1 MSGSFWKFG
10 QNYANESPLSKLL
23 NRAFIKVDNNRKAK
37 KEGADDTPQEKF
49 DKILSSSSSH
59 SSEDDEKKGSVGGRN
74 RAGRTANDDSNLRS
88 EELNNEDE
96 EDEEEAKE
104 GQEDEPEVKGA
115 DSESEDEDEDEDDK
129 SDDHDRSIRESSG
142 DQPDNESDF
151 KDFEPNMDVLDE
163 LLDDEELYTEL
174 MCSNFKLLIYFKYP
188 QVLARLVDYVT
199 NEQVLNENLDGDHAD
214 TDKETSRDSHNSKDS
229 QEGLHAQEADD
240 GERQDQNRDLTDT
253 SAEARSISQS
263 DELSVSSA
271 ETSITL
277 PADSEEQSESRRAR
291 MAAEILS
298 ADVWPISSAFMD
310 HEELLS
316 QLWSILD
323 HPAPLSIVPSTYFMK
338 INERL
343 LDMDVAGILHFIL
356 TQPDL
361 VNKFLT
367 HIDNPPLM
375 DFLLKVISTDKPDSS
390 TGVIELLGIQDLIPK
405 LLDCL
410 ESGQTPSTKSA
421 AGDFL
426 KALITISANSNN
438 EIASAI
444 GPNGLTRKLVSPPMV
459 EKLMKIMLTGGTSL
473 SNGVG
478 IIIELIRKNNSD
490 YDFVQV
496 MYTTLET
503 HPPNDRDPI
512 YLGYLIQCSAK
523 HLPEFNKMLMETEL
537 PPLETPFGFIEP
549 LGFERFK
556 ICELVA
562 ELLHCSN
569 MTLLNEPGG
578 EQMVA
583 ERDALREKTLT
594 LEKSEA
600 LYNKNEISGEG
611 SDVMDKMADL
621 RIATTDA
628 SNSSDDEERDL
639 SSKEEA
645 PHTAGDVQSD
655 DSTDSELS
663 EKALRENPVVG
674 DQLKIALQD
683 NCVIT
688 AILEMFFSFPW
699 NNFLHNVVFDIVQQI
714 FNGPLKTGFNRFL
727 IADLFTGARL
737 THMIMEG
744 DKKCE
749 DYENETGLRLGY
761 MGHLTLIAEEVAKF
775 AAYVE
780 EMKITFCT
788 PTISESLNESEWK
801 KYTDTVLADTR
812 ENYSSILG
820 DFEEEEDDHEG
831 EHEGGSSSGKYQ
843 DAAANDVVEYRNY
856 GQEGD
861 EDDDYAEY
869 NSVDSPR
876 YYQYDD
882 GQGNKTNIHLNP
894 SIDYH
899 VGPGSFAEGK
909 VHEYD
914 DDRAEDDT
922 DDRDEESEDKNIKN
936 DSGKGRKSKF
946 SSYMSHQLSKEFN
959 TSFSSDDEEE
969 DAWNG
974 ALEEH
979 SELDPKQE
987 SGERSQRN
995 PYHASQFGIE
1005 DDEDDYMDPNDD
1017 GLSYAKP
1024 NHPLY
1029 DSMLSQ
1035 KNSGCHLYFNQDVS
1049 NLEENEEDSD
1059 DSDKEDVEEDDG
1071 QYSLCRTSSKDNMAW
1086 DSAEQNR
1093 IINTAQYRHK
1103 LQGPEK

>member
-23 NRAFIKVDNNRKAK
+23 NRAFIKVGDVKNSEDKSKADHDK
-37 KEGADDTPQEKF
+37 V
-49 DKILSSSSSH
+49 DKILSPPISH
-59 SSEDDEKKGSVGGRN
+59 SSDE
-74 RAGRTANDDSNLRS
+74 
-88 EELNNEDE
+88 ENNEVFTRGGATGDQKKIPKE
-96 EDEEEAKE
+96 GGKSEDGEDEEE
-104 GQEDEPEVKGA
+104 
-115 DSESEDEDEDEDDK
+115 EDDDENYGEDAK
-129 SDDHDRSIRESSG
+129 GEDREKLHEHGGTESDDNEENNENRNSFT
-142 DQPDNESDF
+142 DQPDNESDY

-188 QVLARLVDYVT
+188 QVLARLVEYVT
-199 NEQVLNENLDGDHAD
+199 NEQLLNENPEDDSAESDTHENTSDSNSVSSQAD
-214 TDKETSRDSHNSKDS
+214 DDAGQKKSSEPNESNDTSKTASKDVNNS
-229 QEGLHAQEADD
+229 ETA
-240 GERQDQNRDLTDT
+240 
-253 SAEARSISQS
+253 
-263 DELSVSSA
+263 SVSSA

-310 HEELLS
+310 HDTLLT
-316 QLWSILD
+316 QLWSMLD

-343 LDMDVAGILHFIL
+343 LDMDVTGILHFIL
-356 TQPDL
+356 AQPDL

-390 TGVIELLGIQDLIPK
+390 TGVIGLLGSQDLIPK

-410 ESGQTPSTKSA
+410 ESEQTASTKSA

-459 EKLMKIMLTGGTSL
+459 EKLMGIMLSGGTSL

-478 IIIELIRKNNSD
+478 IVIELIRKNNSD

-523 HLPEFNKMLMETEL
+523 HLPEFNKILVDTEL

-569 MTLLNEPGG
+569 MTLLNEPSG
-578 EQMVA
+578 EQMVI
-583 ERDALREKTLT
+583 ERDILREKILR
-594 LEKSEA
+594 LEKSED
-600 LYNKNEISGEG
+600 LQSKSEGGSGTD
-611 SDVMDKMADL
+611 DVVDKMADL

-628 SNSSDDEERDL
+628 SNSSDEEEQDTN
-639 SSKEEA
+639 SKDA
-645 PHTAGDVQSD
+645 PHTANEVLSD
-655 DSTDSELS
+655 DSTDSEVS
-663 EKALRENPVVG
+663 EQALRENPIVG

-683 NCVIT
+683 NRVIT
-688 AILEMFFSFPW
+688 TILEMFFSFPW

-727 IADLFTGARL
+727 IADLFSGAKL
-737 THMIMEG
+737 TLMIMEG

-775 AAYVE
+775 AAYVN
-780 EMKITFCT
+780 EMKIAFAT
-788 PTISESLNESEWK
+788 PAISESLNESGWK
-801 KYTDTVLADTR
+801 KYTETVLADTR

-820 DFEEEEDDHEG
+820 DFEEEEDDNEDDRVG
-831 EHEGGSSSGKYQ
+831 ENARAGSSEGN
-843 DAAANDVVEYRNY
+843 ANDDLDYRSY
-856 GQEGD
+856 GHSGD
-861 EDDDYAEY
+861 EEDDYAEY
-869 NSVDSPR
+869 NAVDSPR

-882 GQGNKTNIHLNP
+882 GQGNKTNLHLNP
-894 SIDYH
+894 EIDYDIN
-899 VGPGSFAEGK
+899 PGAFESDKSHDF
-909 VHEYD
+909 D
-914 DDRAEDDT
+914 
-922 DDRDEESEDKNIKN
+922 DDRDEDDHERSEESENHVAGADE
-936 DSGKGRKSKF
+936 GKGNNSKF
-946 SSYMSHQLSKEFN
+946 SNYMSHQLSKEFN

-969 DAWNG
+969 EEEAWTSPIGGGSDFDSKN
-974 ALEEH
+974 
-979 SELDPKQE
+979 DR
-987 SGERSQRN
+987 SGDVRQNSA
-995 PYHASQFGIE
+995 YHPSQFRLE

-1029 DSMLSQ
+1029 DNMLSR
-1035 KNSGCHLYFNQDVS
+1035 KNSGSHLYFNQDPS
-1049 NLEENEEDSD
+1049 NLEETDEASDESDRDDGED
-1059 DSDKEDVEEDDG
+1059 EDG

-1086 DSAEQNR
+1086 DSSEQNR
-1093 IINTAQYRHK
+1093 IISTAQYRQN
-1103 LQGPEK
+1103 LQGPDK

>member
-10 QNYANESPLSKLL
+10 QNYANESPLSKIL
-23 NRAFIKVDNNRKAK
+23 NRAFIKVGDVKSNKDKNSHDKV
-37 KEGADDTPQEKF
+37 
-49 DKILSSSSSH
+49 DKILSLPSSH
-59 SSEDDEKKGSVGGRN
+59 SSDEEDSEVLKGNQGARDQKNRVKEGEKCGEDENNEEEEDD
-74 RAGRTANDDSNLRS
+74 A
-88 EELNNEDE
+88 EDE
-96 EDEEEAKE
+96 EDEENLRNHGDANDNEN
-104 GQEDEPEVKGA
+104 EDHN
-115 DSESEDEDEDEDDK
+115 ESN
-129 SDDHDRSIRESSG
+129 SSIG
-142 DQPDNESDF
+142 DQPDNESDY

-199 NEQVLNENLDGDHAD
+199 NEQVLNENSDDDSEGIGAKEFAD
-214 TDKETSRDSHNSKDS
+214 SSRDVSPQADKGSNKKGSSELKESNDSSTEGKDTNFS
-229 QEGLHAQEADD
+229 
-240 GERQDQNRDLTDT
+240 DT
-253 SAEARSISQS
+253 A
-263 DELSVSSA
+263 SVSSA

-277 PADSEEQSESRRAR
+277 PADSEEQSETRRAR

-316 QLWSILD
+316 QLWSMLD

-343 LDMDVAGILHFIL
+343 LDMDVSGILHFIL
-356 TQPDL
+356 SQPDL
-361 VNKFLT
+361 VDKFLT

-390 TGVIELLGIQDLIPK
+390 TGVIGLLGSQDLIPK

-410 ESGQTPSTKSA
+410 EGAQTASTKSA

-459 EKLMKIMLTGGTSL
+459 EKLMKIMLSGGTSL

-478 IIIELIRKNNSD
+478 IVIELIRKNNSD

-523 HLPEFNKMLMETEL
+523 HLPQFNRMLVETEL

-569 MTLLNEPGG
+569 MTLLNEPTG
-578 EQMVA
+578 EQIVI
-583 ERDALREKTLT
+583 ERDALREKTLR
-594 LEKSEA
+594 LEKSVE
-600 LYNKNEISGEG
+600 LQGKSEG
-611 SDVMDKMADL
+611 SAGGDDVLDKMADL

-628 SNSSDDEERDL
+628 SNSSDDEEQETCSR
-639 SSKEEA
+639 EA
-645 PHTAGDVQSD
+645 PNTTNEVLSD
-655 DSTDSELS
+655 DSTDSEVS
-663 EKALRENPVVG
+663 EQALRENPIVG

-683 NCVIT
+683 NRVIT
-688 AILEMFFSFPW
+688 TILEMFFSFPW

-727 IADLFTGARL
+727 IADLFSGAKL
-737 THMIMEG
+737 TLMIMEG

-775 AAYVE
+775 AAYVD
-780 EMKITFCT
+780 EMKITFAT
-788 PTISESLNESEWK
+788 PAISDSLNEPEWK
-801 KYTDTVLADTR
+801 KYTETVLADTR

-820 DFEEEEDDHEG
+820 DFEEEEDDNDDDRVG
-831 EHEGGSSSGKYQ
+831 ENAGAGSSEGN
-843 DAAANDVVEYRNY
+843 ANDDLDYRSY
-856 GQEGD
+856 GHSGD
-861 EDDDYAEY
+861 DEDDYAEY
-869 NSVDSPR
+869 NAVDSPR

-894 SIDYH
+894 EIDYDINSGTFEDENSH
-899 VGPGSFAEGK
+899 DFDEDRDDER
-909 VHEYD
+909 HEQNEESGNHPAGD
-914 DDRAEDDT
+914 DD
-922 DDRDEESEDKNIKN
+922 
-936 DSGKGRKSKF
+936 GKGNNSKF
-946 SSYMSHQLSKEFN
+946 SNYMSHQLSKEFN

-969 DAWNG
+969 EAWNSPIG
-974 ALEEH
+974 
-979 SELDPKQE
+979 
-987 SGERSQRN
+987 SGSDFDSKDKSRDAGQNSA
-995 PYHASQFGIE
+995 YHPSQFRLE
-1005 DDEDDYMDPNDD
+1005 DDDDDDYMDPNDD

-1029 DSMLSQ
+1029 NSMLSQ
-1035 KNSGCHLYFNQDVS
+1035 KNSGSHLYFNQDPS
-1049 NLEENEEDSD
+1049 NLEEADETSD
-1059 DSDKEDVEEDDG
+1059 ESDKDDGEDEDG

-1086 DSAEQNR
+1086 DSSEQNR
-1093 IINTAQYRHK
+1093 IINTAQYRQNLK
-1103 LQGPEK
+1103 GFDK